1 MNLSEKIYQ
10 CRKEAGLSQE
20 ALAEQIG
27 VSRQSVSKWE
37 TGEADP
43 EIAKLK
49 LLSTTFNV
57 SVDWLLSEEDTP
69 KTPHSKI
76 EENENPSTHKALHTI
91 GWIIGIGVSL
101 FGGYLVFAGVIL
113 RLAITQLLPTLMGT
127 DDMILI
133 GGRPEPISALTPYFN
148 IIPILGAVILI
159 AGIVL
164 IIFLWKR
171 RKK

>member
-20 ALAEQIG
+20 TLAEQIG

-49 LLSTTFNV
+49 LLSETFHV

-69 KTPHSKI
+69 ETPQPKTDGY
-76 EENENPSTHKALHTI
+76 NESLSCSSASSDSDLNNKNQSCSSTRNVLHII
-91 GWIIGIGVSL
+91 GWIISIVASL
-101 FGGYLVFAGVIL
+101 FGGLSCLCRDCDASAGH
-113 RLAITQLLPTLMGT
+113 PN
-127 DDMILI
+127 
-133 GGRPEPISALTPYFN
+133 SSK
-148 IIPILGAVILI
+148 
-159 AGIVL
+159 IV
-164 IIFLWKR
+164 
-171 RKK
+171 